1 MSNNKSRSKR
11 NTSVLLWGK
20 KKASQEQIN
29 DVLNKVFKKVE
40 VNKPTKKNTG
50 KKESKDQ
57 RDYYDPTLEYNINDI
72 DFLESEYDKINED
85 YNDHID
91 TRLKYENIDK
101 YYNASEQ
108 LDKID
113 DPDDRDEKVD
123 EILGKMIDKL
133 ELLIEVLKDYAK
145 VPTKGSGLGRGS
157 KINLIKCE
165 ESDNDSDSDSNSN
178 FNPFEVKER
187 KVNKEDQVFIDSF
200 LPKILDKSKSKAKS
214 TSANMIINDD
224 KPLKTKKVDES
235 KVRVEKGSNDAHE
248 KMAKLRELKVLKNTG
263 KKEEKD
269 KIKEAKNAIKE
280 AKNANKKPF
289 YYIGKV
295 PSGYRKATEDEA
307 IYNEMVGEYGENVVD
322 PVKMRIYE
330 KYQILVTKNKT
341 PSQIVVSLKGITKRI
356 DNIFKKEDDILSSIE
371 KSDDNIDLKR
381 LKDTVD
387 KKISK
392 DKNFTKTREYKFYL
406 EKIEKLSNSNYK
418 KGLQQQLSVTRNELK
433 NMKRIYRFYQ
443 ELFAEKT
450 NTPVKPVKEFK
461 RPDTVLHEN
470 NMKEIHLKIEKNVA
484 KKKYINDIPNFS
496 LSYEERINAI
506 ENLIKILIDE
516 KQLDEVGELKSMLKL
531 FKQKQKEEKY
541 PEHSKVSKHYTFE
554 NNNGLVNIPKNY
566 FDDKMVL
573 KNVYADKLHKKN
585 ILLHPHYY
593 DEEDTKKYFYT
604 HVKGKGIGSYDLQKL
619 LKQSYTPTLGNV
631 GDYMVDDE
639 ISNPTTQV
647 YRNKNTDKIYVV
659 HRGTKGARDWLNN
672 LVYGLSPS
680 LYTYTDR
687 YKNAKDIQEKAMN
700 KYKGYDIDV
709 LGHSQGA
716 KLAEMISKDNKN
728 VKNIITYNRPQ
739 GLMENLTNK
748 PKNLYDIKTSGDLVS
763 PLIPYQ
769 RGNQTTVIPSQ
780 TYNPL
785 YEHQTERI
793 LDLKDHMIGTGFVN
807 RKPDLNSD
815 SIIQSVV
822 FSRPAWTKTNA
833 VKWLK
838 EHNFYY
844 DDCDLKSTQIRF
856 RQYNPEDLKDK
867 YSYIT
872 KPLKDN
878 NSILLIIGVKM
889 RNLSKNT
896 MYRSDE
902 KHGGA
907 IMFNNITH
915 YTPQE
920 ALLHN
925 TKLITKH
932 VQEAI
937 KEHKA
942 LGKEASDTLNRTK
955 KTNKI
960 MLNKAVKGSKEM
972 ADKMARLRAMK
983 RK

>member
-1 MSNNKSRSKR
+1 
-11 NTSVLLWGK
+11 
-20 KKASQEQIN
+20 
-29 DVLNKVFKKVE
+29 
-40 VNKPTKKNTG
+40 
-50 KKESKDQ
+50 
-57 RDYYDPTLEYNINDI
+57 
-72 DFLESEYDKINED
+72 
-85 YNDHID
+85 
-91 TRLKYENIDK
+91 
-101 YYNASEQ
+101 
-108 LDKID
+108 
-113 DPDDRDEKVD
+113 
-123 EILGKMIDKL
+123 MIDKL

-145 VPTKGSGLGRGS
+145 VSTKGSGLGKGT
-157 KINLIKCE
+157 KVNLIKSE
-165 ESDNDSDSDSNSN
+165 ESDSDSDSNSN
-178 FNPFEVKER
+178 FNPFEVKKEK
-187 KVNKEDQVFIDSF
+187 KVSKEEQAFFDSI
-200 LPKILDKSKSKAKS
+200 LPKTHEKSKLKPKS
-214 TSANMIINDD
+214 TSINMIYND
-224 KPLKTKKVDES
+224 KPTKKVDES
-235 KVRVEKGSNDAHE
+235 KVRIKKGSNDAHE

-269 KIKEAKNAIKE
+269 KIKQEKEAIKE

-307 IYNEMVGEYGENVVD
+307 IRNEMVSEYGEHVVD
-322 PVKMRIYE
+322 PVKMKIFE
-330 KYQILVTKNKT
+330 KYQLLVTKNKT
-341 PSQIVVSLKGITKRI
+341 PLQIVVSLKSITKRI
-356 DNIFKKEDDILSSIE
+356 DNIFIKEDDILSSIE

-418 KGLQQQLSVTRNELK
+418 KGLQKQLSEIRNELK

-443 ELFAEKT
+443 ELLAEKT

-461 RPDTVLHEN
+461 RPDTVLHED
-470 NMKEIHLKIEKNVA
+470 NMKEIYTQIEKNVA

-516 KQLDEVGELKSMLKL
+516 KQLDEVKELKTKLKL
-531 FKQKQKEEKY
+531 FKQKQKEEQY
-541 PEHSKVSKHYTFE
+541 PEHNKVSTHYTFE
-554 NNNGLVNIPKNY
+554 NNEGQVTIPKKY

-593 DEEDTKKYFYT
+593 DEEDSKKYFYT
-604 HVKGKGIGSYDLQKL
+604 HIKGKGIGTYDLQKL
-619 LKQSYTPTLGNV
+619 LKQSYNSTLGNV

-659 HRGTKGARDWLNN
+659 HRGTQGGRDWLNN
-672 LVYGLSPS
+672 FVYGLSPS

-687 YKNAKDIQEKAMN
+687 YKNAKSVQEKAMN
-700 KYKGYDIDV
+700 KYKNYDIDV

-716 KLAEMISKDNKN
+716 KLAEMLSKDNKN
-728 VKNIITYNRPQ
+728 IKNVITYNRPQ

-748 PKNLYDIKTSGDLVS
+748 PKNLHDVKTSKDLVS
-763 PLIPYQ
+763 PLIPFQ
-769 RGNQTTVIPSQ
+769 RGNKTLVIPSK
-780 TYNPL
+780 TSDFL
-785 YEHQTERI
+785 HEHKTERL
-793 LDLKDHMIGTGFVN
+793 LDLPDQMIGTGFVD
-807 RKPDLNSD
+807 RIPDFDQN

-838 EHNFYY
+838 QHNFYY
-844 DDCDLKSTQIRF
+844 DDCDLKPTQIRF
-856 RQYNPEDLKDK
+856 RQYNPEDLKNN

-907 IMFNNITH
+907 IMFNNVTQ
-915 YTPQE
+915 YTPKE

-925 TKLITKH
+925 TKLITRH
-932 VQEAI
+932 VQDAI

-942 LGKEASDTLNRTK
+942 LSKEANDTLNRTK

-960 MLNKAVKGSKEM
+960 ELNRALKGSKAM
-972 ADKMARLRAMK
+972 HDKMARLRAMK
-983 RK
+983 KK